1 MPSEAKHPAKRR
13 KTSHKMP
20 KPSRSLNTAKFSD
33 EWRRIIRQRAS
44 VLKHDMRALYRTV
57 VEDATPEAVLGL
69 AAQIAL
75 PESTLQEDAAMQS
88 PPSGWL
94 PAAAPSGSTMPGYD
108 GTRVVD
114 EPFWK
119 QWRKG
124 EKKTGFQA
132 RSPLLDM
139 CPEEIYSAQYLRLT
153 REQRTRPKPSPSPP
167 RSSWKRRKDQDQDQR
182 TADADSDSG
191 TDSEVGEEDG
201 SGLDARSKFNAV
213 FFAPAPVT
221 SAHLLQLHA
230 VKADAKA
237 ACNRLDRGLKSQSAA
252 RRSRWKTWKRSR
264 CRGKGHVPPTAAAAA
279 PARRP
284 SRLAQCWSASD
295 ADNDDLLVDMDALQD
310 EVIPAAPPAAAET
323 ASRSSGGARGKR
335 KASAAGSGGDEDL
348 WDVVDECAG
357 M

>member
-153 REQRTRPKPSPSPP
+153 REQRTRPKPSPSPTP
-167 RSSWKRRKDQDQDQR
+167 RSSWKRRKDQDQDHQR

-191 TDSEVGEEDG
+191 TDSEAGEEDG
-201 SGLDARSKFNAV
+201 SGLDVPQQVQRRLLCPVARHQR
-213 FFAPAPVT
+213 PPV
-221 SAHLLQLHA
+221 A
-230 VKADAKA
+230 
-237 ACNRLDRGLKSQSAA
+237 AA
-252 RRSRWKTWKRSR
+252 RRQGGRQSRMQQAGPRPQEPERRAPLPLEDVEAQPAPRKGPCAAPRRRRSR
-264 CRGKGHVPPTAAAAA
+264 HNGAEAE
-279 PARRP
+279 PAR
-284 SRLAQCWSASD
+284 AV
-295 ADNDDLLVDMDALQD
+295 LVCL
-310 EVIPAAPPAAAET
+310 
-323 ASRSSGGARGKR
+323 
-335 KASAAGSGGDEDL
+335 
-348 WDVVDECAG
+348 
-357 M
+357 